1 MRGKLAMDIT
11 EILYVTTRDAWRDW
25 LIEHHKSKTEI
36 WLVSYRKEAGKP
48 NLPYND
54 VVEEALCFGW
64 IDSVR
69 KTLDEVQYAQRF
81 SPRRPGSSFSQTNIE
96 RLRRLIDQGR
106 VMPEVLAGLRDLDLE
121 GFDAPPDIITALQA
135 DPQVW
140 ANFQRYSGS
149 YQRIRIAYVDT
160 ARNRPGEFEKR
171 LQNLVR
177 KTAQNKQ
184 FGYGIEAYY

>member
-1 MRGKLAMDIT
+1 MDIT
-11 EILYVTTRDAWRDW
+11 ETLYITTRESWREW
-25 LIEHHKSKTEI
+25 LAEHHKNKGEI

-54 VVEEALCFGW
+54 TVEEALCFGW

-69 KTLDEVQYAQRF
+69 KTIDEARYAQRF

-106 VMPEVLAGLRDLDLE
+106 VMPEVLAGLGDLDLDW
-121 GFDAPPDIITALQA
+121 FDAPPDIISALQA
-135 DPQVW
+135 VPEAW

-149 YQRIRIAYVDT
+149 YQRIRIAYVET

-171 LQNLVR
+171 LQNLIH